1 MTPATRLSRLT
12 VGRVRV
18 GGINRAPSPVLAIA
32 VPWASVALASLLP
45 LMPVI
50 ASAPVLPPF
59 GLMLLI
65 AWRQVR
71 PGLLPVWA
79 GLPLGLFDDLY
90 SGQPLGSAILLW
102 SLTMIAL
109 EAVEARIPW
118 RSFWFDWP
126 IAAVL
131 IVACLIW
138 GLVFANAVGGA
149 AAPVTIVPQAL
160 VAVLLYPLVCR
171 LVAALD
177 RFRLIRVVELH
188 S

>member
-1 MTPATRLSRLT
+1 
-12 VGRVRV
+12 
-18 GGINRAPSPVLAIA
+18 
-32 VPWASVALASLLP
+32 
-45 LMPVI
+45 
-50 ASAPVLPPF
+50 
-59 GLMLLI
+59 
-65 AWRQVR
+65 
-71 PGLLPVWA
+71 VWA